1 MTQDTR
7 ISTIADRLRQARS
20 NLAFAN
26 ALAGNCRLLKANE
39 ANDLNDLAVDVVR
52 ELGKLVEILGLG
64 TAPTNE
70 PT

>member
-7 ISTIADRLRQARS
+7 ISTIADRLKQARS

-26 ALAGNCRLLKANE
+26 ALAANCRLLKANE

-52 ELGKLVEILGLG
+52 ELGRLVDALGLG
-64 TAPTNE
+64 TAPPNE